1 MDCGERCGY
10 SPGIVTERHSLL
22 DVVDS
27 DSGAMTV
34 IAKTESRDDAW
45 KVLLGRLERFMRGTR
60 QPAGAAVV
68 LVPYAQLMGEAQRR
82 WAKAFPDGFA
92 PRFETTRNWAAR
104 LAPFVPEGDDLAR
117 DTARDTLTARS
128 LLDRA
133 GLGGQR
139 DVLAGPL
146 LDAACQLAPAV
157 AAVPPADREAWAG
170 RVRPLLP
177 PAAEGAALRYEAAV
191 ARIALEWALATR
203 HATDVL
209 FEPRVR
215 AGAPVL
221 VVLDGFQPDPL
232 AHALCA
238 LWGADRACVLPLCP
252 APGAGGP
259 DGPRAAFAAGDVAL
273 HAAADAEDEAQRAAA
288 CVLRHVAE
296 RRTPVALAAIDRA
309 LTRRISALLAGRGV
323 GVHDENGWTLS
334 TTRAGAQVMAALRA
348 CMAHAS
354 GDAVLD
360 WLKHVPAADAEALR
374 QAERWLR
381 RTGMGD
387 WPGAVRSAGLAAG
400 PAQDTAGAEG
410 LDVPGPCAL
419 EGWRTLVRRTEAWR
433 AAMQAPRDLPGW
445 LAALRALLQATDQWE
460 RLQEDAAGLRV
471 LAELRL
477 DLAQE
482 GEWRGLD
489 ASGRPMAL
497 AEFVHW
503 ADEVLEAGRFRP
515 EFGGDGTPDAVV
527 VPLPQMLARPFSA
540 LVAAGC
546 DEKRLQAAPEPP
558 GAWTREQREIL
569 GLPMRK
575 DLEAAQRAA
584 WAHALSVGHV
594 DVLWRIG
601 DEGGEPLLASP
612 LVLALQAEGGRR
624 AGIDP
629 RELRAVA
636 PAPVSRPLPRGDALP
651 LARVSSSAY
660 SDLRHCPYRFF
671 ALRLLGLQESDELGA
686 EVDKRDFG
694 NWLHAVL
701 QRFHEGLRD
710 APVEDTATR
719 RQLLDAAA
727 EATTRAQR
735 LSAGEFL
742 PFAAG
747 WPALREGYLCW
758 LAGHEAGGAR
768 FREAERRCVQPL
780 GPLELIGTLD
790 RVDAV
795 RGQAHGEPPTVMVI
809 DYKTEGESATRR
821 RIAAGTE
828 DTQLAFYAALL
839 GDDTL
844 RALYVNVGERGETR
858 SFEQEDV
865 VALRDQ
871 LVEGLLHDFA
881 RIAEGAP
888 LPALGEGAVCD
899 YCAARGL
906 CRKDFWSE

>member
-1 MDCGERCGY
+1 MR
-10 SPGIVTERHSLL
+10 
-22 DVVDS
+22 
-27 DSGAMTV
+27 
-34 IAKTESRDDAW
+34 
-45 KVLLGRLERFMRGTR
+45 RL
-60 QPAGAAVV
+60 P
-68 LVPYAQLMGEAQRR
+68 
-82 WAKAFPDGFA
+82 
-92 PRFETTRNWAAR
+92 
-104 LAPFVPEGDDLAR
+104 
-117 DTARDTLTARS
+117 
-128 LLDRA
+128 
-133 GLGGQR
+133 
-139 DVLAGPL
+139 
-146 LDAACQLAPAV
+146 
-157 AAVPPADREAWAG
+157 
-170 RVRPLLP
+170 
-177 PAAEGAALRYEAAV
+177 
-191 ARIALEWALATR
+191 LATWR
-203 HATDVL
+203 CM
-209 FEPRVR
+209 PRR
-215 AGAPVL
+215 TRRTRPK
-221 VVLDGFQPDPL
+221 
-232 AHALCA
+232 
-238 LWGADRACVLPLCP
+238 
-252 APGAGGP
+252 
-259 DGPRAAFAAGDVAL
+259 
-273 HAAADAEDEAQRAAA
+273 RAAA
-288 CVLRHVAE
+288 CVLRYVAE
-296 RRTPVALAAIDRA
+296 GRTPVALAAIDRA

-360 WLKHVPAADAEALR
+360 WLKHVPIADAGALR

-387 WPGAVRSAGLAAG
+387 WPAAVRSAGLAAG
-400 PAQDTAGAEG
+400 PVQDTAGAEG
-410 LDVPGPCAL
+410 LEFPDPAAP

-445 LAALRALLQATDQWE
+445 LAALRALLQATGQWE

-515 EFGGDGTPDAVV
+515 EFGGDGVPDAVV
-527 VPLPQMLARPFSA
+527 VPLPQMLARPFAA

-558 GAWTREQREIL
+558 GAWTREQRETL
-569 GLPMRK
+569 GLPMRN

-612 LVLALQAEGGRR
+612 LVLALQAEGAAARESIRASCGRWR
-624 AGIDP
+624 HRRCPG
-629 RELRAVA
+629 RCR
-636 PAPVSRPLPRGDALP
+636 RGDALP
-651 LARVSSSAY
+651 LVRVSSSAY

-735 LSAGEFL
+735 LSAGSSCRSR
-742 PFAAG
+742 PAG
-747 WPALREGYLCW
+747 RPCAKATC
-758 LAGHEAGGAR
+758 AGCRGTRPGAR
-768 FREAERRCVQPL
+768 ASARRS
-780 GPLELIGTLD
+780 G
-790 RVDAV
+790 
-795 RGQAHGEPPTVMVI
+795 
-809 DYKTEGESATRR
+809 
-821 RIAAGTE
+821 AACS
-828 DTQLAFYAALL
+828 
-839 GDDTL
+839 
-844 RALYVNVGERGETR
+844 R
-858 SFEQEDV
+858 SD
-865 VALRDQ
+865 
-871 LVEGLLHDFA
+871 
-881 RIAEGAP
+881 P
-888 LPALGEGAVCD
+888 
-899 YCAARGL
+899 
-906 CRKDFWSE
+906 SS

>member
-1 MDCGERCGY
+1 
-10 SPGIVTERHSLL
+10 
-22 DVVDS
+22 
-27 DSGAMTV
+27 MTV
-34 IAKTESRDDAW
+34 IAKTESRNDAW
-45 KVLLGRLERFMRGTR
+45 KVLLDHLDRFVRSTG

-82 WAKAFPDGFA
+82 WASAFPDGFA

-104 LAPFVPEGDDLAR
+104 LATFVPEGDDLAR

-157 AAVPPADREAWAG
+157 AAVPPAGREAWAE
-170 RVRPLLP
+170 RMRSWLP
-177 PAAEGAALRYEAAV
+177 PAADGAALRYEAAV

-203 HATDVL
+203 HVTDVL

-215 AGAPVL
+215 AAAPVL

-238 LWGADRACVLPLCP
+238 LWGAERACVLPLCP
-252 APGAGGP
+252 PSAP
-259 DGPRAAFAAGDVAL
+259 AAGDVAL
-273 HAAADAEDEAQRAAA
+273 QAAADAEDEAQRAAA

-296 RRTPVALAAIDRA
+296 GRTPVALAAIDRA

-360 WLKHVPAADAEALR
+360 WLKHVPTADAEALR

-381 RTGMGD
+381 RAGMGD
-387 WPGAVRSAGLAAG
+387 WAAAVRSTGLAAG
-400 PAQDTAGAEG
+400 AAQDASEA
-410 LDVPGPCAL
+410 DVPEAQGSSTA
-419 EGWRTLVRRTEAWR
+419 EGWRALVRRAEAWR
-433 AAMQAPRDLPGW
+433 ALLQAPRDLPGW
-445 LAALRALLQATDQWE
+445 LAALRALLQSTGQWE
-460 RLQEDAAGLRV
+460 RLQADAAGLRV

-489 ASGRPMAL
+489 ASGRPLSL

-515 EFGGDGTPDAVV
+515 EFGGDGAPDAVV
-527 VPLPQMLARPFSA
+527 VPLPQMLARPFAA

-558 GAWTREQREIL
+558 GAWTKEQRKEL
-569 GLPMRK
+569 GLPRRE

-612 LVLALQAEGGRR
+612 LVLALQAEGAPR
-624 AGIDP
+624 AGTDP

-636 PAPVSRPLPRGDALP
+636 PSPVPRPLPRGDALP

-671 ALRLLGLQESDELGA
+671 ALRLLGLQESDELGT

-710 APVEDTATR
+710 APVEDAAAR

-735 LSAGEFL
+735 LSVGEFL
-742 PFAAG
+742 PFSAG
-747 WPALREGYLCW
+747 WPALREGYLRW

-795 RGQAHGEPPTVMVI
+795 RASVPGEPPTVMVI
-809 DYKTEGESATRR
+809 DYKTEGESATWR

-881 RIAEGAP
+881 RIAEGDP

-899 YCAARGL
+899 YCSARGL
-906 CRKDFWSE
+906 CRKDFWSD